1 MRIDPERRG
10 FPRETIF
17 WRKLMSQS
25 LSVPAS
31 QERGGASPSAMSDRW
46 FSLLLVVPAML
57 VILVFALLPLA
68 YALDVSFR
76 FADLTRGRIG
86 DFVGLDNY
94 RTVLHDGAFWSSVWV
109 TLKFTLSAVTLE
121 MVLGIA
127 IAFLIHGATVGKG
140 IIRSLMILPL
150 ATSAAVTGLFWRYL
164 YDTQFGLINYFLGL
178 IGLPEPNWLGDYT
191 IALWSVILFD
201 VWQWTPFV
209 ALIALAG
216 LQALPKEPF
225 EAAELDG
232 ASTFRVLRTLTFPM
246 LKPVLFLVLV
256 LRTIDSVRLY
266 DAVAVLTRG
275 GPGTVTETMT
285 FYLYR
290 TGLKLFRM
298 DYASTMA
305 IFFLY
310 AMLVAS
316 LFALRPLLT
325 QFSSRASE
333 G

>member
-1 MRIDPERRG
+1 
-10 FPRETIF
+10 
-17 WRKLMSQS
+17 MSQS
-25 LSVPAS
+25 LSVPTSRQRTAAG
-31 QERGGASPSAMSDRW
+31 QAAMSDRW
-46 FSLLLVVPAML
+46 FSILLVVPAMV

-94 RTVLHDGAFWSSVWV
+94 RTVLHDKAFWDSAWV
-109 TLKFTLSAVTLE
+109 TVKFTLSAVFLE

-140 IIRSLMILPL
+140 VIRSLMILPL

-232 ASTFRVLRTLTFPM
+232 ASTFRILRTLTFPM

>member
-1 MRIDPERRG
+1 
-10 FPRETIF
+10 
-17 WRKLMSQS
+17 MSQS

-31 QERGGASPSAMSDRW
+31 QERGGVSPSAMSDRW

-109 TLKFTLSAVTLE
+109 TLKFTLTAVTLE

-140 IIRSLMILPL
+140 VIRSLMILPL

-164 YDTQFGLINYFLGL
+164 YDPQFGLINYFLGL

>member
-1 MRIDPERRG
+1 
-10 FPRETIF
+10 
-17 WRKLMSQS
+17 MSQS
-25 LSVPAS
+25 LSVSMPQQQRAA
-31 QERGGASPSAMSDRW
+31 GAVISDRW
-46 FSLLLVVPAML
+46 FSILLIAPAMA
-57 VILVFALLPLA
+57 VILVFALLPLV
-68 YALDVSFR
+68 YALNVSFR
-76 FADLTRGRIG
+76 FADLTRGGIG

-94 RTVLHDGAFWSSVWV
+94 RAVLADSAFWASVGV
-109 TLKFTLSAVTLE
+109 TVKFTLAAVILE

-127 IAFLIHGATVGKG
+127 IAFLIHSATRGKG
-140 IIRSLMILPL
+140 IIRSLMVLPL

-178 IGLPEPNWLGDYT
+178 LHLPQPNWLGDYT
-191 IALWSVILFD
+191 IALWSVVLFD

-232 ASTFRVLRTLTFPM
+232 ASAFRVLRTLTFPM

-275 GPGTVTETMT
+275 GPGTVTESMT

-316 LFALRPLLT
+316 LFALTPLLK
-325 QFSSRASE
+325 QFSNRASE

>member
-1 MRIDPERRG
+1 
-10 FPRETIF
+10 
-17 WRKLMSQS
+17 MSQS
-25 LSVPAS
+25 LSVSASTQRRPATP
-31 QERGGASPSAMSDRW
+31 ALISDKW
-46 FSLLLVVPAML
+46 FSIFLIVPAMA

-68 YALDVSFR
+68 YALNVSFR
-76 FADLTRGRIG
+76 FADLTRGGIG
-86 DFVGLDNY
+86 SFVGLDNY
-94 RTVLHDGAFWSSVWV
+94 RTVLADEAFWASAGV
-109 TLKFTLSAVTLE
+109 TLKFTISAVILE

-127 IAFLIHGATVGKG
+127 IAFLIHGATAGKG
-140 IIRSLMILPL
+140 LIRSLMVLPL

-164 YDTQFGLINYFLGL
+164 YDTQFGLMNYFLGL
-178 IGLPEPNWLGDYT
+178 LHLPQPNWLGDYT
-191 IALWSVILFD
+191 IALWSVVLFD

-275 GPGTVTETMT
+275 GPGTVTESMT

-310 AMLVAS
+310 ALLVAS
-316 LFALRPLLT
+316 LFALRPLLK
-325 QFSSRASE
+325 QFSIRASE

>member
-1 MRIDPERRG
+1 
-10 FPRETIF
+10 
-17 WRKLMSQS
+17 MSQS
-25 LSVPAS
+25 LSMPAS
-31 QERGGASPSAMSDRW
+31 QQRRIAAPSAMSDRW
-46 FSLLLVVPAML
+46 FSILLIAPAMA

-68 YALDVSFR
+68 YALNVSFH
-76 FADLTRGRIG
+76 FVDLTRGGARN
-86 DFVGLDNY
+86 FVGLDNY
-94 RTVLHDGAFWSSVWV
+94 RTVLHDSVFWASVWV
-109 TLKFTLSAVTLE
+109 TVKFTLAAVILE

-127 IAFLIHGATVGKG
+127 IAFLIHGATRGKG
-140 IIRSLMILPL
+140 IIRSLMVLPL

-164 YDTQFGLINYFLGL
+164 YDTQFGLINHFLGL
-178 IGLPEPNWLGDYT
+178 LHLPQPNWLGDYT
-191 IALWSVILFD
+191 IALWSVVLFD

-209 ALIALAG
+209 ALITLAG

-232 ASTFRVLRTLTFPM
+232 ASLFRVLRTLTFPM

-275 GPGTVTETMT
+275 GPGTVTESMT

-316 LFALRPLLT
+316 LFALRPLLK
-325 QFSSRASE
+325 QFSTRASE
-333 G
+333 A

>member
-1 MRIDPERRG
+1 M
-10 FPRETIF
+10 
-17 WRKLMSQS
+17 S
-25 LSVPAS
+25 LSASIPQRNQIAVPS
-31 QERGGASPSAMSDRW
+31 GMSDRW
-46 FSLLLVVPAML
+46 FAILLIVPAMA
-57 VILVFALLPLA
+57 VILVFALAPLI

-76 FADLTRGRIG
+76 YADLTLGG
-86 DFVGLDNY
+86 MGEYVGLDNY
-94 RTVLHDGAFWSSVWV
+94 RSVLADAAFWASAWV
-109 TLKFTLSAVTLE
+109 TVKFTLGAVILE

-127 IAFLIHGATVGKG
+127 IAFLIHGATKGKG
-140 IIRSLMILPL
+140 IIRSLMVLPL

-164 YDTQFGLINYFLGL
+164 YDPQFGLINYFLGL
-178 IGLPEPNWLGDYT
+178 LHLPEPNWLGDYT
-191 IALWSVILFD
+191 IALWSVVIFD

-216 LQALPKEPF
+216 LQALPREPF

-246 LKPVLFLVLV
+246 LAPVLFL
-256 LRTIDSVRLY
+256 

-275 GPGTVTETMT
+275 GPGTVTESMT

-325 QFSSRASE
+325 QFSTRASE

>member
-1 MRIDPERRG
+1 
-10 FPRETIF
+10 
-17 WRKLMSQS
+17 MSQS

-31 QERGGASPSAMSDRW
+31 QERGAASPTAMSDRW
-46 FSLLLVVPAML
+46 FSILLIVPAML

-94 RTVLHDGAFWSSVWV
+94 RAVLHDRAFWSSVGV
-109 TLKFTLSAVTLE
+109 TLKFTLTAVTLE

-127 IAFLIHGATVGKG
+127 IAFLIHGATAGKG

-164 YDTQFGLINYFLGL
+164 YDTQFGLINHFLGL
-178 IGLPEPNWLGDYT
+178 VGLPEPNWLGDYT

-275 GPGTVTETMT
+275 GPGTVNETMT

>member
-1 MRIDPERRG
+1 MAAYNKG
-10 FPRETIF
+10 
-17 WRKLMSQS
+17 
-25 LSVPAS
+25 
-31 QERGGASPSAMSDRW
+31 MSDRW
-46 FSLLLVVPAML
+46 FSILLIAPAMAI
-57 VILVFALLPLA
+57 ILVFALFPLA

-76 FADLTRGRIG
+76 LADLTRGG
-86 DFVGLDNY
+86 VKQFVGLENY
-94 RTVLHDGAFWSSVWV
+94 RVVLQDQAFWSSTWQ
-109 TLKFTLSAVTLE
+109 TLKFTFFAVSLQ
-121 MVLGIA
+121 MILGLA
-127 IAFLIHGATVGKG
+127 IAFLIHGATIGKG
-140 IIRSLMILPL
+140 LIRSLMILPL

-164 YDTQFGLINYFLGL
+164 YDTQFGLINYFLSL
-178 IGLPEPNWLGDYT
+178 AGLPEPNWLGDID
-191 IALWSVILFD
+191 IAMWSVIFFD

-216 LQALPKEPF
+216 LQSLPKEPF

-232 ASTFRVLRTLTFPM
+232 ASAWRVLRVLTLPM

-256 LRTIDSVRLY
+256 LRTIDCMRLY

-275 GPGTVTETMT
+275 GPGTATETMT

-316 LFALRPLLT
+316 IFALKPLLK
-325 QFSSRASE
+325 QFSARAGE
-333 G
+333 A

>member
-1 MRIDPERRG
+1 MP
-10 FPRETIF
+10 
-17 WRKLMSQS
+17 QS

-31 QERGGASPSAMSDRW
+31 RERGVASPTAMSDRW
-46 FSLLLVVPAML
+46 FSILLVVPAML

-94 RTVLHDGAFWSSVWV
+94 RAVLHDRAFWSSVWV
-109 TLKFTLSAVTLE
+109 TLKFTLTAVTLE

-127 IAFLIHGATVGKG
+127 IAFLIHGATAGKG

-178 IGLPEPNWLGDYT
+178 VGLPEPNWLGDYT

>member
-1 MRIDPERRG
+1 
-10 FPRETIF
+10 
-17 WRKLMSQS
+17 MSQS

-31 QERGGASPSAMSDRW
+31 QERGAASPTAMSDRW
-46 FSLLLVVPAML
+46 FSILLIVPAML

-94 RTVLHDGAFWSSVWV
+94 RAVLHDRAFWRSVGV
-109 TLKFTLSAVTLE
+109 TLKFTLTAVTLE

-127 IAFLIHGATVGKG
+127 IAFLIHGATAGKG

-164 YDTQFGLINYFLGL
+164 YDTQFGLINHFLGL
-178 IGLPEPNWLGDYT
+178 VGLPEPNWLGDYT

>member
-1 MRIDPERRG
+1 
-10 FPRETIF
+10 
-17 WRKLMSQS
+17 MSKTRTS
-25 LSVPAS
+25 
-31 QERGGASPSAMSDRW
+31 MSDRW
-46 FSLLLVVPAML
+46 FSILLIAPAMAI
-57 VILVFALLPLA
+57 ILVFALIPLA
-68 YALDVSFR
+68 YAIDVSFR
-76 FADLTRGRIG
+76 FADLTRGG
-86 DFVGLDNY
+86 VKQFVGLDNY
-94 RTVLHDGAFWSSVWV
+94 RLVLQDQAFWASTWQ
-109 TLKFTLSAVTLE
+109 TLKFTVTAVTLQ

-127 IAFLIHGATVGKG
+127 IAFLIHGATLGKG
-140 IIRSLMILPL
+140 LIRSLMILPL

-164 YDTQFGLINYFLGL
+164 YDTQFGLINYFLSL
-178 IGLPEPNWLGDYT
+178 LGLPEPNWLGDIN
-191 IALWSVILFD
+191 IALWSVIFFD

-216 LQALPKEPF
+216 LQSLPREPF

-232 ASTFRVLRTLTFPM
+232 ASSWRVLRVLTFPM

-256 LRTIDSVRLY
+256 LRTIDCMRLY

-275 GPGTVTETMT
+275 GPGTATETMT

-316 LFALRPLLT
+316 IFALKPLLR
-325 QFSSRASE
+325 QFSARAGES
-333 G
+333 

>member
-1 MRIDPERRG
+1 
-10 FPRETIF
+10 
-17 WRKLMSQS
+17 MSQS
-25 LSVPAS
+25 LSVSLPQQRRAS
-31 QERGGASPSAMSDRW
+31 GAVISDRW
-46 FSLLLVVPAML
+46 FSILLIAPAMA
-57 VILVFALLPLA
+57 VILVFALLPLV
-68 YALDVSFR
+68 YALNVSFR
-76 FADLTRGRIG
+76 FADLTRGGIG

-94 RTVLHDGAFWSSVWV
+94 RRVLADRAFWASVGV
-109 TLKFTLSAVTLE
+109 TVKFTLAAVILE

-127 IAFLIHGATVGKG
+127 IAFLIHSATKGKG
-140 IIRSLMILPL
+140 IIRSLMVLPL

-164 YDTQFGLINYFLGL
+164 YDSQFGLINYFLGL
-178 IGLPEPNWLGDYT
+178 LHLPQPNWLGDYT
-191 IALWSVILFD
+191 IALWSVVLFD

-275 GPGTVTETMT
+275 GPGTVTESMT

-316 LFALRPLLT
+316 LFALTPLLK
-325 QFSSRASE
+325 QFSNRASE

>member
-1 MRIDPERRG
+1 
-10 FPRETIF
+10 
-17 WRKLMSQS
+17 
-25 LSVPAS
+25 
-31 QERGGASPSAMSDRW
+31 
-46 FSLLLVVPAML
+46 
-57 VILVFALLPLA
+57 
-68 YALDVSFR
+68 
-76 FADLTRGRIG
+76 
-86 DFVGLDNY
+86 
-94 RTVLHDGAFWSSVWV
+94 
-109 TLKFTLSAVTLE
+109 
-121 MVLGIA
+121 
-127 IAFLIHGATVGKG
+127 
-140 IIRSLMILPL
+140 
-150 ATSAAVTGLFWRYL
+150 
-164 YDTQFGLINYFLGL
+164 
-178 IGLPEPNWLGDYT
+178 
-191 IALWSVILFD
+191 
-201 VWQWTPFV
+201 
-209 ALIALAG
+209 
-216 LQALPKEPF
+216 
-225 EAAELDG
+225 
-232 ASTFRVLRTLTFPM
+232 M

>member
-1 MRIDPERRG
+1 MG
-10 FPRETIF
+10 LQF
-17 WRKLMSQS
+17 MSQS
-25 LSVPAS
+25 LSISAAQRRRATTP
-31 QERGGASPSAMSDRW
+31 ERISDRW
-46 FSLLLVVPAML
+46 FSIFLIVPAMA

-68 YALDVSFR
+68 YALNVSFH
-76 FADLTRGRIG
+76 FADLTRGGIG
-86 DFVGLDNY
+86 EFVGLDNY
-94 RTVLHDGAFWSSVWV
+94 RSVLADADFWASVVV
-109 TLKFTLSAVTLE
+109 TLKFTVAAVALE

-140 IIRSLMILPL
+140 LIRSLMVLPL

-164 YDTQFGLINYFLGL
+164 YDTQFGLMNYFLGL
-178 IGLPEPNWLGDYT
+178 LHLPEPNWLGDYT
-191 IALWSVILFD
+191 IALWSVVLFD

-275 GPGTVTETMT
+275 GPGTVTESMT

-316 LFALRPLLT
+316 LFALRPLLK
-325 QFSSRASE
+325 QFSTRASE

>member
-1 MRIDPERRG
+1 
-10 FPRETIF
+10 
-17 WRKLMSQS
+17 MSQS
-25 LSVPAS
+25 LSVSAS
-31 QERGGASPSAMSDRW
+31 QEKGVASPTAMSDRW
-46 FSLLLVVPAML
+46 FSILLVVPAML

-109 TLKFTLSAVTLE
+109 TLKFTLTAVTLE

-140 IIRSLMILPL
+140 VIRSLMILPL

-164 YDTQFGLINYFLGL
+164 YDPQFGLINYFLGL
-178 IGLPEPNWLGDYT
+178 LGLPEPNWLGDYT

>member
-1 MRIDPERRG
+1 
-10 FPRETIF
+10 
-17 WRKLMSQS
+17 MSQS
-25 LSVPAS
+25 LSVSASTQRRPATP
-31 QERGGASPSAMSDRW
+31 ALISDKW
-46 FSLLLVVPAML
+46 FSIFLIVPAMA

-68 YALDVSFR
+68 YALNVSFR
-76 FADLTRGRIG
+76 FADLTRGGIG
-86 DFVGLDNY
+86 AFVGLDNY
-94 RTVLHDGAFWSSVWV
+94 RTVLADEAFWASVGV
-109 TLKFTLSAVTLE
+109 TLKFTISAVVLE

-127 IAFLIHGATVGKG
+127 IAFLIHGATAGKG
-140 IIRSLMILPL
+140 LIRSLMVLPL

-164 YDTQFGLINYFLGL
+164 YDTQFGLMNYFLGL
-178 IGLPEPNWLGDYT
+178 LHLPQPNWLGDYT
-191 IALWSVILFD
+191 IALWSVVLFD

-275 GPGTVTETMT
+275 GPGTVTESMT

-298 DYASTMA
+298 DYASTMG

-310 AMLVAS
+310 ALLVAS
-316 LFALRPLLT
+316 LFALRPLLK
-325 QFSSRASE
+325 QFSIRASE

>member
-1 MRIDPERRG
+1 
-10 FPRETIF
+10 
-17 WRKLMSQS
+17 MSQS

-31 QERGGASPSAMSDRW
+31 QERGTAGPAAMSDRW
-46 FSLLLVVPAML
+46 FSILLVVPAML

-109 TLKFTLSAVTLE
+109 TLKFTVTAVTLE

-164 YDTQFGLINYFLGL
+164 YDPQFGLINYFLGL

-333 G
+333 S

>member
-1 MRIDPERRG
+1 M
-10 FPRETIF
+10 
-17 WRKLMSQS
+17 S
-25 LSVPAS
+25 LSRSEAAILPAAKPAP
-31 QERGGASPSAMSDRW
+31 GGISDRW
-46 FSLLLVVPAML
+46 FSILLIAPAMAITL
-57 VILVFALLPLA
+57 IFALFPLA

-76 FADLTRGRIG
+76 FADLSRGRIG

-94 RTVLHDGAFWSSVWV
+94 RLVFADSTFWSACWV
-109 TLKFTLSAVTLE
+109 TLKFTVVAVGLQ
-121 MVLGIA
+121 MILGVG
-127 IAFLIHGATVGKG
+127 IAFLLHGATIAKG
-140 IIRSLMILPL
+140 LTRSLLILPL

-164 YDTQFGLINYFLGL
+164 YDSQFGVMNYMLAALGL
-178 IGLPEPNWLGDYT
+178 PQPNWLGDYT
-191 IALWSVILFD
+191 IALWSVVLFD

-232 ASTFRVLRTLTFPM
+232 ASRWRVLTTLTFPL

-256 LRTIDSVRLY
+256 LRTIDCVRLY

-275 GPGTVTETMT
+275 GPGTSTETMT

-305 IFFLY
+305 VFFLY
-310 AMLVAS
+310 VMLVAAV
-316 LFALRPLLT
+316 FALTPLLK
-325 QFSSRASE
+325 QFTDRAKES
-333 G
+333 

>member
-1 MRIDPERRG
+1 MTSVRRG
-10 FPRETIF
+10 RA
-17 WRKLMSQS
+17 L
-25 LSVPAS
+25 
-31 QERGGASPSAMSDRW
+31 SDRW
-46 FSLLLVVPAML
+46 FSVLLIAPAMAI
-57 VILVFALLPLA
+57 ILAFALFPLA

-76 FADLTRGRIG
+76 FADLTGG
-86 DFVGLDNY
+86 GVGKFVGLDNY
-94 RTVLHDGAFWSSVWV
+94 RLVLADSAFWDSAWLTV
-109 TLKFTLSAVTLE
+109 KFTFFAVALE
-121 MVLGIA
+121 MGLGIA
-127 IAFLIHGATVGKG
+127 IAFLIHGATIGKG
-140 IIRSLMILPL
+140 LIRSLMVLPL

-164 YDTQFGLINYFLGL
+164 YDTQFGLINYALSL
-178 IGLPEPNWLGDYT
+178 IGLPQPNWLGD
-191 IALWSVILFD
+191 INLALWSVIMFD

-216 LQALPKEPF
+216 LQSLPREPF

-232 ASTFRVLRTLTFPM
+232 ASTWRVLRVLTFPM

-256 LRTIDSVRLY
+256 LRTIDCLRLY
-266 DAVAVLTRG
+266 DAVAVLTSG
-275 GPGTVTETMT
+275 GPGTSTETMT

-316 LFALRPLLT
+316 VFALKPLLK
-325 QFSSRASE
+325 QFSDRA
-333 G
+333 GRG

>member
-1 MRIDPERRG
+1 
-10 FPRETIF
+10 
-17 WRKLMSQS
+17 MSQS

-31 QERGGASPSAMSDRW
+31 QERGAASPTAMSDRW
-46 FSLLLVVPAML
+46 FSILLIVPAML

-94 RTVLHDGAFWSSVWV
+94 RAVLHDRAFWSSVGV
-109 TLKFTLSAVTLE
+109 TLKFTLTAVTLE

-127 IAFLIHGATVGKG
+127 IAFLIHGATAGKG

-164 YDTQFGLINYFLGL
+164 YDTQFGLINHFLGL
-178 IGLPEPNWLGDYT
+178 VGLPEPNWLGDYT

-232 ASTFRVLRTLTFPM
+232 ASTFRVLRTPTFPM

>member
-1 MRIDPERRG
+1 
-10 FPRETIF
+10 
-17 WRKLMSQS
+17 MSQS
-25 LSVPAS
+25 LSVSAS
-31 QERGGASPSAMSDRW
+31 QEKGVASPTAMSDRW
-46 FSLLLVVPAML
+46 FSILLVVPAML

-109 TLKFTLSAVTLE
+109 TLKFTLTAVTLE

-140 IIRSLMILPL
+140 VIRSLMILPL

-164 YDTQFGLINYFLGL
+164 YDPQFGLINYFLGL

>member
-1 MRIDPERRG
+1 
-10 FPRETIF
+10 
-17 WRKLMSQS
+17 MSQS
-25 LSVPAS
+25 LSVSLPQQRRAS
-31 QERGGASPSAMSDRW
+31 GAVISDRW
-46 FSLLLVVPAML
+46 FSILLIAPAMA
-57 VILVFALLPLA
+57 VILVFALLPLV
-68 YALDVSFR
+68 YALNVSFR
-76 FADLTRGRIG
+76 FADLTRGGIG

-94 RTVLHDGAFWSSVWV
+94 RRVLADRAFWASVGV
-109 TLKFTLSAVTLE
+109 TVKFTLAAVILE

-127 IAFLIHGATVGKG
+127 IAFLIHSATKGKG
-140 IIRSLMILPL
+140 IIRSLMVLPL

-178 IGLPEPNWLGDYT
+178 LHLPQPNWLGDYT
-191 IALWSVILFD
+191 IALWSVVLFD

-275 GPGTVTETMT
+275 GPGTVTESMT

-316 LFALRPLLT
+316 LFALTPLLK
-325 QFSSRASE
+325 QFSNRASE

>member
-1 MRIDPERRG
+1 
-10 FPRETIF
+10 
-17 WRKLMSQS
+17 MSQS
-25 LSVPAS
+25 LSVSETRQRRAMTPA
-31 QERGGASPSAMSDRW
+31 AISDKW
-46 FSLLLVVPAML
+46 FSILLIVPAMA
-57 VILVFALLPLA
+57 VILTFALLPLA
-68 YALDVSFR
+68 YALNVSFH
-76 FADLTRGRIG
+76 FVDLTRGGRG
-86 DFVGLDNY
+86 AFVGLDNY
-94 RTVLHDGAFWSSVWV
+94 RTVLADSAFWASVWV
-109 TLKFTLSAVTLE
+109 TVKFTVAAVSLQ
-121 MVLGIA
+121 MVLGVG
-127 IAFLIHGATVGKG
+127 IAFLVHGATTGKT
-140 IIRSLMILPL
+140 IIRSLMVLPL
-150 ATSAAVTGLFWRYL
+150 ATSAAVTGLFWRNL

-178 IGLPEPNWLGDYT
+178 VGLPQPNWLGDYT
-191 IALWSVILFD
+191 IALWSVVLFD

-232 ASTFRVLRTLTFPM
+232 ASTFRVLTTLTFPM

-256 LRTIDSVRLY
+256 LRTIDCARLY

-275 GPGTVTETMT
+275 GPGTTTETMT

-290 TGLKLFRM
+290 TGLTLFRM

-305 IFFLY
+305 LFFLY

-325 QFSSRASE
+325 QFTARASE

>member
-1 MRIDPERRG
+1 
-10 FPRETIF
+10 
-17 WRKLMSQS
+17 MSQS

-31 QERGGASPSAMSDRW
+31 QERGAASPTAMSDRW
-46 FSLLLVVPAML
+46 FSILLIVPAML

-94 RTVLHDGAFWSSVWV
+94 RAVLHDRAFWSSVGV
-109 TLKFTLSAVTLE
+109 TLKFTLTAVTLE

-127 IAFLIHGATVGKG
+127 IAFLIHGATAGKG

-164 YDTQFGLINYFLGL
+164 YDTQFGLINHFLGL
-178 IGLPEPNWLGDYT
+178 VGLPEPSWLGDYT

>member
-1 MRIDPERRG
+1 M
-10 FPRETIF
+10 
-17 WRKLMSQS
+17 S
-25 LSVPAS
+25 LSASIPQRNQIAVPS
-31 QERGGASPSAMSDRW
+31 GMSDRW
-46 FSLLLVVPAML
+46 FAILLIVPAMA
-57 VILVFALLPLA
+57 VILVFALAPLI

-76 FADLTRGRIG
+76 YADLTLGG
-86 DFVGLDNY
+86 MGEYVGLDNY
-94 RTVLHDGAFWSSVWV
+94 RSVLADAAFWASAWV
-109 TLKFTLSAVTLE
+109 TVKFTLGAVILE

-127 IAFLIHGATVGKG
+127 IAFLIHGATKGKG
-140 IIRSLMILPL
+140 IIRSLMVLPL

-178 IGLPEPNWLGDYT
+178 LHLPEPNWLGDYT
-191 IALWSVILFD
+191 IALWSVVIFD

-216 LQALPKEPF
+216 LQALPREPF

-246 LKPVLFLVLV
+246 LAPVLFLVLV
-256 LRTIDSVRLY
+256 LRTIDCVRLY

-275 GPGTVTETMT
+275 GPGTVTESMT

-325 QFSSRASE
+325 QFSTRASE